1 MTLTALTASVIHT
14 TTLLPVVLEP
24 KSASFLQ
31 KIVRGSFIGHG
42 AYISHIIAE
51 MSHLSVIS
59 SNSLRRS
66 SQSARK
72 RAQSMGQLGEL
83 REDESY
89 EYKTTTGAAASKTGS
104 SPYWPDSIQRAH
116 TNSVGPKPKAALQ
129 RTKSSCEV
137 SALPQATPTVTTLGQ
152 YRRAQ
157 HQQRPNSC
165 HTDARTVKT
174 HSCEQLPDLLSS
186 SCQPDRLQT
195 NHMVTVM

>member
-1 MTLTALTASVIHT
+1 
-14 TTLLPVVLEP
+14 
-24 KSASFLQ
+24 
-31 KIVRGSFIGHG
+31 
-42 AYISHIIAE
+42 

-66 SQSARK
+66 GQSSRK

-83 REDESY
+83 REDEPY
-89 EYKTTTGAAASKTGS
+89 EYKTPTEAAASKTGS
-104 SPYWPDSIQRAH
+104 APYWRDSIQQAYS
-116 TNSVGPKPKAALQ
+116 NSVGPKQTGALQ

-137 SALPQATPTVTTLGQ
+137 SALPAATATVTTVGHYREAQ
-152 YRRAQ
+152 Y
-157 HQQRPNSC
+157 QQQPNSC
-165 HTDARTVKT
+165 HTDARTVRT

>member
-1 MTLTALTASVIHT
+1 
-14 TTLLPVVLEP
+14 
-24 KSASFLQ
+24 
-31 KIVRGSFIGHG
+31 
-42 AYISHIIAE
+42 

-66 SQSARK
+66 GQSSRK

-89 EYKTTTGAAASKTGS
+89 EYKTPTEAAASKTGS
-104 SPYWPDSIQRAH
+104 SPYWRDSIQRAH
-116 TNSVGPKPKAALQ
+116 SNSVGPKQAGALQ

-137 SALPQATPTVTTLGQ
+137 SALPEATATVTTVGH
-152 YRRAQ
+152 YREA
-157 HQQRPNSC
+157 QRPNSC
-165 HTDARTVKT
+165 RTDARTVRT

-195 NHMVTVM
+195 NHTVTVMGCETETQQI

>member
-1 MTLTALTASVIHT
+1 MTLTALTAS
-14 TTLLPVVLEP
+14 TLLPVVLET

-31 KIVRGSFIGHG
+31 TIVRGSFIGHG

-51 MSHLSVIS
+51 MSRLSVIS

-66 SQSARK
+66 SQSSRK

-89 EYKTTTGAAASKTGS
+89 EYKTPTDAAASKTGS
-104 SPYWPDSIQRAH
+104 SPYWRDSIQRAH
-116 TNSVGPKPKAALQ
+116 SNSVGPKQKGALQ

-137 SALPQATPTVTTLGQ
+137 SPLPEATPTVTTVGQ
-152 YRRAQ
+152 YRQAQ
-157 HQQRPNSC
+157 YQQRSNSC
-165 HTDARTVKT
+165 HTDTRTVKT

-186 SCQPDRLQT
+186 SCQAERLQT

>member
-1 MTLTALTASVIHT
+1 
-14 TTLLPVVLEP
+14 
-24 KSASFLQ
+24 
-31 KIVRGSFIGHG
+31 
-42 AYISHIIAE
+42 
-51 MSHLSVIS
+51 MSRLSVIS

-66 SQSARK
+66 DQSSRK

-89 EYKTTTGAAASKTGS
+89 EYKTPNGAAASKTGS
-104 SPYWPDSIQRAH
+104 SPYWRDGIQRAH
-116 TNSVGPKPKAALQ
+116 GNSVGPKQKEALQ

-137 SALPQATPTVTTLGQ
+137 SVLPEATATVTTVGHYREAQ
-152 YRRAQ
+152 Y
-157 HQQRPNSC
+157 QQRPKSC
-165 HTDARTVKT
+165 HTDVRTVKT